1 MTTCPDPSPPE
12 SPEER
17 ADSARSFVLDEDPT
31 LRRIVDIIVEAL
43 DPEQVI
49 LFGSRARGD
58 DTAKSDYDLCVIAD
72 SEQPYHE
79 RNVQVHRLFPRR
91 DFSMD
96 AFVLTPEEYDAQRQ
110 VVNTLGFYVDR
121 DGEVLYER
129 S

>member
-1 MTTCPDPSPPE
+1 VHSP
-12 SPEER
+12 
-17 ADSARSFVLDEDPT
+17 VLDEDET
-31 LRRIVDIIVEAL
+31 LRRIVDTIVEAL
-43 DPEQVI
+43 APEQVI

-58 DTAKSDYDLCVIAD
+58 DTAESDYDLCVIAD

-129 S
+129 A

>member
-1 MTTCPDPSPPE
+1 MDVRDAPCSV
-12 SPEER
+12 EED
-17 ADSARSFVLDEDPT
+17 AM
-31 LRRIVDIIVEAL
+31 LRRIVDTIAEAL
-43 DPEQVI
+43 DPEQII

-58 DTAKSDYDLCVIAD
+58 DTAHSDYDIFVVALSDQA
-72 SEQPYHE
+72 YHD
-79 RNVQVHRLFPRR
+79 RNMQVRSLFSGR

-96 AFVLTPEEYDAQRQ
+96 AFVLTPKEYEAQRQ

>member
-1 MTTCPDPSPPE
+1 MSATERTPSP
-12 SPEER
+12 
-17 ADSARSFVLDEDPT
+17 ATEDAT
-31 LRRIVDIIVEAL
+31 LRHIVDTIVEAL
-43 DPEQVI
+43 DPAQVI

-58 DTAKSDYDLCVIAD
+58 DTAHSDYDICVVAD
-72 SEQPYHE
+72 SDRPYHE
-79 RNVQVHRLFPRR
+79 RNMEVHSLFSRR

-96 AFVLTPEEYDAQRQ
+96 AFVLTPEEYEAQRQ

>member
-1 MTTCPDPSPPE
+1 MVPSDRPAPE
-12 SPEER
+12 SVPSEGNG
-17 ADSARSFVLDEDPT
+17 ART
-31 LRRIVDIIVEAL
+31 LILEKDAALRCIVDTIVEHL

-58 DTAKSDYDLCVIAD
+58 GTARSDYDICVIAASD
-72 SEQPYHE
+72 RSYHE
-79 RNVQVHRLFPRR
+79 RNKRVRALFPQR

-96 AFVLTPEEYDAQRQ
+96 AFVLMPEEYEAQRQ

-129 S
+129 P